1 MCVWNECV
9 AGRGFNEIISCL
21 LEYFTQNRPTAKKLT
36 CYSDSCFGQIK
47 NTQMICFWSKLINK
61 GQFTRI
67 DHKYLVRGH
76 TYLPNDRDFALIEKK
91 EDSAMV
97 HLPEGW
103 EKVIKE
109 ARIATTPFRV
119 QKMSNENFYNF
130 APITKEFTMR
140 KKDAAGAPEL
150 ISTANWMNFGEG
162 EEGGKVVSH
171 PGEFWM
177 KATFSAYEPWQTVC
191 ILKGRKK
198 VAPLKEINV
207 PISYPNGHP
216 INPKKVA
223 DLQKMIPFLP
233 PQCRDFYNSLAD
245 HPVSPAPGGDNKQ
258 HYITFR

>member
-1 MCVWNECV
+1 
-9 AGRGFNEIISCL
+9 
-21 LEYFTQNRPTAKKLT
+21 
-36 CYSDSCFGQIK
+36 
-47 NTQMICFWSKLINK
+47 
-61 GQFTRI
+61 
-67 DHKYLVRGH
+67 
-76 TYLPNDRDFALIEKK
+76 
-91 EDSAMV
+91 
-97 HLPEGW
+97 
-103 EKVIKE
+103 
-109 ARIATTPFRV
+109 
-119 QKMSNENFYNF
+119 
-130 APITKEFTMR
+130 MR

-171 PGEFWM
+171 PGEFW
-177 KATFSAYEPWQTVC
+177 KATFSAYEPWLTVC

-216 INPKKVA
+216 LNPKKVA

-233 PQCRDFYNSLAD
+233 PQCRDLYNSLAD